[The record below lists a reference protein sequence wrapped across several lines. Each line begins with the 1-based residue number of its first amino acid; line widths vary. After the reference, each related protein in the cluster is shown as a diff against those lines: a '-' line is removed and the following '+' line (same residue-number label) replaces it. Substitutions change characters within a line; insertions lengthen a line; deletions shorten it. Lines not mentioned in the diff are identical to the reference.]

1 MRAFSSVVC
10 LCAVLC
16 ASSSFAGGDG
26 ITTEMGRELQSIAK
40 KTGGTFIIQDASTS
54 EERGIDGSSGSEP
67 VLSNRECS
75 GSSDLGFVSF
85 QPIDDS
91 DAEKVSAWA
100 NVKDAL
106 SPAGDSE
113 HWARFKRVSKRSG
126 KIVAH
131 SGAIAGSFLVDAGLG
146 LATSVWHLIKNT
158 GNAFWNS
165 QLSVPKILKN
175 HIEDAPKWSPPSL
188 PQDAGLEEISER
200 FARRVLMGFGITTL
214 NVGVFVVD
222 GAVDLGKAVLNAGG
236 NIFHAI
242 QDGEIARPVA
252 VKTLCNA

>member
-1 MRAFSSVVC
+1 MRAFSSFVC

-54 EERGIDGSSGSEP
+54 EERGIDGSSGS
-67 VLSNRECS
+67 
-75 GSSDLGFVSF
+75 GFVSF
-85 QPIDDS
+85 PSIGDG

-106 SPAGDSE
+106 SPAGDNE

-222 GAVDLGKAVLNAGG
+222 GAVDLGTAVLNAGG